1 VATASAA
8 LVAITTMAEAS
19 VASVEVTG
27 ASAALVAITVVAE
40 ASVASVEVTTASAAL
55 AAATAS
61 AEAASVAAADS
72 AEAAGTGKGLPPRGR
87 RGKVLCE
94 GQRGR
99 PFPDQNFI

>member
-1 VATASAA
+1 
-8 LVAITTMAEAS
+8 MAEAS

-61 AEAASVAAADS
+61 AEAASVAAASVGAADS

>member
-1 VATASAA
+1 
-8 LVAITTMAEAS
+8 MAEAS

-55 AAATAS
+55 AG
-61 AEAASVAAADS
+61 SVAAVAS
-72 AEAAGTGKGLPPRGR
+72 AAVAAMAEAAGTGKGRPPRGR

-94 GQRGR
+94 GSAGET
-99 PFPDQNFI
+99 IS